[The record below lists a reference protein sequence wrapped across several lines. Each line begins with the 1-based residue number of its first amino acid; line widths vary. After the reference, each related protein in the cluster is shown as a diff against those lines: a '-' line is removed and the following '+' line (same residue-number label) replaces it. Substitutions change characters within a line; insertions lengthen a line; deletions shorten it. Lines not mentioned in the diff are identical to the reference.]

1 MSEGEFERPSREII
15 EAFRVI
21 PTSTISAI
29 TGPMGI
35 NGIIDGLR
43 PLIPG
48 TRIAGTAFT
57 IKATA
62 ADKGAFARSDFP
74 LSSVIDTIG
83 KDDVLVCDLRGQRVS
98 TMGGLGAIGMQQRGA
113 TGMVID
119 GGVRD
124 AEQIASIGF
133 PSYVRHVCATSGMTR
148 VKWIAINVPIEI
160 DSASICPG
168 DIVVADDTSVTIVP
182 AGKAKE
188 ILGKCQQREKLEAQF
203 EEGLRNGETF
213 AEMSRKLGIF

>member
-1 MSEGEFERPSREII
+1 MSEGEFERPSKEII
-15 EAFRVI
+15 EAFRAI

-43 PLIPG
+43 PLVPG
-48 TRIAGTAFT
+48 TRIAGIAFT

-83 KDDVLVCDLRGQRVS
+83 MNDVLVCALRGHRVS

-113 TGMVID
+113 AGMVID

-124 AEQIASIGF
+124 AEQITSIGF

-148 VKWIAINVPIEI
+148 VKWMAINVPIEI
-160 DSASICPG
+160 DGAGICPG
-168 DIVVADDTSVTIVP
+168 DIVVADDTSVTVVP
-182 AGKAKE
+182 AGKAEE
-188 ILGKCQQREKLEAQF
+188 ILEKCQQREKLEAQF